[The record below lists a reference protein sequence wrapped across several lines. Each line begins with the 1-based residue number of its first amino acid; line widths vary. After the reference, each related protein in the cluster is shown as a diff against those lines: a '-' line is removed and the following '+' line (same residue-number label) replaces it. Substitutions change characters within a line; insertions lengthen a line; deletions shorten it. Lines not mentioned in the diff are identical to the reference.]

1 MTSDEITEA
10 LMELF
15 KKGAINVTY
24 DENLE
29 ARFEITEEGQKAM
42 ESWNKALLLNP
53 THSKLKEKINQ
64 KKFIE

>member
-1 MTSDEITEA
+1 VTSDEITEA

-15 KKGAINVTY
+15 KRGAINVTY

-42 ESWNKALLLNP
+42 ESWKD
-53 THSKLKEKINQ
+53 K
-64 KKFIE
+64 